1 MSMRREQGRRWLH
14 GSLGRLWVGFTF
26 ASSGDG
32 LAYGAVP
39 LLAVLVDP
47 HPVAVSVVAAADNL
61 PWLLVAVPAGVLADR
76 FDRGPTMALMNALRA
91 LVILI
96 GAVLIVA
103 GHMNLGLLVVVVLI
117 NAAGRAIYY
126 SSMQA
131 LTSDLV
137 SPHELE
143 HANGVLSGTEA
154 ATEHLA
160 GPIVGTTLFAVSP
173 SIPFFADAVALVSSC
188 LPFSRFHVPTHP
200 KPSTTTPSSTS
211 IWEGARYL
219 FADRRLRVLLAVV
232 SSLALLQGME
242 GGVLVLLATTEWG
255 IKPAA
260 YGIFLAVGAAGNL
273 LGSVAAAR
281 LVARFG
287 SAPTL
292 IAAAGI
298 SGVGYLLMAP
308 AKGWVLAGA
317 AFVIIGLAVGAGSV
331 IAISLR
337 QRLTPPDLMGRV
349 GGAWRGITWGAAPL
363 GALAAGGLAAFGGL
377 RLPIILAGVLQ
388 CMVALVLARPLLQ
401 RIGSSEQG
409 PSSAAPAPPVP

>member
-1 MSMRREQGRRWLH
+1 MR
-14 GSLGRLWVGFTF
+14 GSFARLWVGFAF

-47 HPVAVSVVAAADNL
+47 HPFAVSVVAAADNL

-76 FDRGPTMALMNALRA
+76 VDRGPTMALMNAFRA

-96 GAVLIVA
+96 GAVLIVT
-103 GHMNLGLLVVVVLI
+103 GHMNLGLLVLVVLI
-117 NAAGRAIYY
+117 NAAGRAVYY

-173 SIPFFADAVALVSSC
+173 SIPFFADAVALVGSC
-188 LPFSRFHVPTHP
+188 LPFTRFHVSTHP
-200 KPSTTTPSSTS
+200 KPASTTPSSTS
-211 IWEGARYL
+211 IWEGGRYL

-260 YGIFLAVGAAGNL
+260 YGVFLAVGAAGNL
-273 LGSVAAAR
+273 LGSVVAAR

-292 IAAAGI
+292 IAAAAA

-308 AKGWVLAGA
+308 AKSWVLAGA
-317 AFVIIGLAVGAGSV
+317 AFVLIGVAVGAGSV
-331 IAISLR
+331 IAITLR

-377 RLPIILAGVLQ
+377 RLPILLAGVLQ
-388 CMVALVLARPLLQ
+388 CVVALVLARPLLQ
-401 RIGSSEQG
+401 RIGRGQG
-409 PSSAAPAPPVP
+409 PGSLAQPPPLP

>member
-1 MSMRREQGRRWLH
+1 MSTRRKQGRRWLR
-14 GSLGRLWVGFTF
+14 GSFARLWVGFTF

-32 LAYGAVP
+32 VAYGAVP
-39 LLAVLVDP
+39 LLAVLINP

-76 FDRGPTMALMNALRA
+76 FARGPTMALMNALRA
-91 LVILI
+91 LVILV

-103 GHMNLGLLVVVVLI
+103 GHLNLGLLVVVVLI

-131 LTSDLV
+131 LMSDFV
-137 SPHELE
+137 RPHELE

-188 LPFSRFHVPTHP
+188 LPFTRFHVPTHP
-200 KPSTTTPSSTS
+200 KPSTTPSSTS

-242 GGVLVLLATTEWG
+242 GGVLVLLATEEWG
-255 IKPAA
+255 IRPAA

-273 LGSVAAAR
+273 VGSVVAVR

-287 SAPTL
+287 SAQTL

-308 AKGWVLAGA
+308 AHGWVLAGA

-349 GGAWRGITWGAAPL
+349 GGTWRGITWGAAPV

-377 RLPIILAGVLQ
+377 RLPIVLAGVLQ
-388 CMVALVLARPLLQ
+388 CLVALVLARPLLQ
-401 RIGSSEQG
+401 RIGSDHG
-409 PSSAAPAPPVP
+409 PANPAPSPPVP

>member
-1 MSMRREQGRRWLH
+1 MSTRREQGRRWLR
-14 GSLGRLWVGFTF
+14 GSFARLWVGFTF

-32 LAYGAVP
+32 LAVGAVP
-39 LLAVLVDP
+39 LLAVFVDP
-47 HPVAVSVVAAADNL
+47 HPVAVSIVAAADNL

-76 FDRGPTMALMNALRA
+76 FERGPTMALMNSLRA
-91 LVILI
+91 LVILL
-96 GAVLIVA
+96 GAVLIVT
-103 GHMNLGLLVVVVLI
+103 GHMNLGLLVLVVLI
-117 NAAGRAIYY
+117 NGAGRAIYY

-137 SPHELE
+137 TPQELE

-173 SIPFFADAVALVSSC
+173 SIPFFTDAVALVSSC
-188 LPFSRFHVPTHP
+188 LPFTRFQVPTHP
-200 KPSTTTPSSTS
+200 KPSTDTPSSTS

-232 SSLALLQGME
+232 SSLAALQGME
-242 GGVLVLLATTEWG
+242 GGVLVLLATTVWG
-255 IKPAA
+255 IRPAA

-298 SGVGYLLMAP
+298 SGIGYLLMAP

-317 AFVIIGLAVGAGSV
+317 AFVMIGLAVGAGSV

-377 RLPIILAGVLQ
+377 RLPTVLAGVLQ
-388 CMVALVLARPLLQ
+388 CVGALVLARPLLQ
-401 RIGSSEQG
+401 RIGSEQG
-409 PSSAAPAPPVP
+409 PGGPAPAPAVP

>member
-1 MSMRREQGRRWLH
+1 MSTRREQGRRWLR
-14 GSLGRLWVGFTF
+14 GSFVRLWVGFTF

-32 LAYGAVP
+32 VAYGAIP
-39 LLAVLVDP
+39 LLAVVVNP

-76 FDRGPTMALMNALRA
+76 FARGPTMALMNALRA

-103 GHMNLGLLVVVVLI
+103 GHMTLGLLVVVVLI
-117 NAAGRAIYY
+117 NGAGRAIYY

-131 LTSDLV
+131 LMSDLV
-137 SPHELE
+137 RPHELE

-188 LPFSRFHVPTHP
+188 LPFTRFHVPTHP
-200 KPSTTTPSSTS
+200 KPSTTPSSTS

-242 GGVLVLLATTEWG
+242 GGVLVLLATEEWG
-255 IKPAA
+255 IRPAA

-273 LGSVAAAR
+273 VGSVVAVR

-287 SAPTL
+287 SAQTL

-308 AKGWVLAGA
+308 AHGWVLAGA

-377 RLPIILAGVLQ
+377 RLPIVLAGVLQ
-388 CMVALVLARPLLQ
+388 CLVALVLARPLL
-401 RIGSSEQG
+401 RWIGSDQG
-409 PSSAAPAPPVP
+409 PANPPPLPPVP

>member
-1 MSMRREQGRRWLH
+1 M
-14 GSLGRLWVGFTF
+14 
-26 ASSGDG
+26 
-32 LAYGAVP
+32 AYGAVP

-76 FDRGPTMALMNALRA
+76 FDRGPTMALMNVLRG
-91 LVILI
+91 LVILL
-96 GAVLIVA
+96 GAVLVVT
-103 GHMNLGLLVVVVLI
+103 GHMNLGLLVLVVLI
-117 NAAGRAIYY
+117 NAAGRAVYY

-137 SPHELE
+137 GPDELE
-143 HANGVLSGTEA
+143 HANGVLGGTEA

-173 SIPFFADAVALVSSC
+173 SIPFFADTVALVASC
-188 LPFSRFHVPTHP
+188 LPFTRFSVPTHP
-200 KPSTTTPSSTS
+200 KPLATSPSSTS

-219 FADRRLRVLLAVV
+219 FADRRLRVLLAIV
-232 SSLALLQGME
+232 SSLAALQGME
-242 GGVLVLLATTEWG
+242 GGVLVLLATKEWG
-255 IKPAA
+255 IRPAA
-260 YGIFLAVGAAGNL
+260 YGVFLAVGAAGNL
-273 LGSVAAAR
+273 LGSVVASR

-298 SGVGYLLMAP
+298 SGIGYLLMAP

-317 AFVIIGLAVGAGSV
+317 AFVIVGIAVGAGSV

-337 QRLTPPDLMGRV
+337 QRLTPADLMGRV
-349 GGAWRGITWGAAPL
+349 GGAWRGITWGAAPV

-377 RLPIILAGVLQ
+377 RLPIFLAGVLQ
-388 CMVALVLARPLLQ
+388 CLVALVLARPLLK
-401 RIGSSEQG
+401 RIGPEPG
-409 PSSAAPAPPVP
+409 PSSVPRPSPAP

>member
-1 MSMRREQGRRWLH
+1 MR
-14 GSLGRLWVGFTF
+14 GSFARLWVGFAF

-47 HPVAVSVVAAADNL
+47 RPVAVSVVAAADNL

-76 FDRGPTMALMNALRA
+76 FDRGPTMALMNAFRA

-96 GAVLIVA
+96 GAVLVVT
-103 GHMNLGLLVVVVLI
+103 GHMNLGLLVLVVLI
-117 NAAGRAIYY
+117 NAAGRAVYY

-137 SPHELE
+137 GPHELE

-160 GPIVGTTLFAVSP
+160 GPIAGTTLFAVSP
-173 SIPFFADAVALVSSC
+173 SIPFFADAVALVGSC
-188 LPFSRFHVPTHP
+188 LPFSRFHVSTHP
-200 KPSTTTPSSTS
+200 RPAQTAAPSSTS

-242 GGVLVLLATTEWG
+242 GGVLVLLATKEWG

-260 YGIFLAVGAAGNL
+260 YGVFLAVGAAGNL
-273 LGSVAAAR
+273 LGSVVAAR

-298 SGVGYLLMAP
+298 SGAGYLLMAP
-308 AKGWVLAGA
+308 ATGWVLAGG
-317 AFVIIGLAVGAGSV
+317 AFVIVGLAVGAGSV
-331 IAISLR
+331 IAITLR
-337 QRLTPPDLMGRV
+337 QRMTPPDLMGRV
-349 GGAWRGITWGAAPL
+349 GGAWRGITWGAAPV

-377 RLPIILAGVLQ
+377 RLPILLAGILQ
-388 CMVALVLARPLLQ
+388 CVVALVLARPLLQ
-401 RIGSSEQG
+401 RIGSGQG
-409 PSSAAPAPPVP
+409 PDGLAPPPPAP

>member
-1 MSMRREQGRRWLH
+1 MSTRREQGRRWLR
-14 GSLGRLWVGFTF
+14 GSFARLWVGFTF

-76 FDRGPTMALMNALRA
+76 FARGPTMALMNALRA

-103 GHMNLGLLVVVVLI
+103 GHMNLVLLVLVVLI

-137 SPHELE
+137 NPHELE

-188 LPFSRFHVPTHP
+188 FPFTRFHVPTHP
-200 KPSTTTPSSTS
+200 KPSAASPSSTS

-219 FADRRLRVLLAVV
+219 FADPRLRVLLAVV

-255 IKPAA
+255 IRPAA
-260 YGIFLAVGAAGNL
+260 YGVFLAVGAAGNL

-308 AKGWVLAGA
+308 ATGWVLAGT
-317 AFVIIGLAVGAGSV
+317 AFVIVGLAVGVGSV

-377 RLPIILAGVLQ
+377 RVPIVLAGVLQ
-388 CMVALVLARPLLQ
+388 CLVALVLARPLLQ
-401 RIGSSEQG
+401 RIGSEQG
-409 PSSAAPAPPVP
+409 PADPASPPAVP

>member
-1 MSMRREQGRRWLH
+1 MSTRRKQGRRWLR
-14 GSLGRLWVGFTF
+14 GSFARLWVGFTF
-26 ASSGDG
+26 ASTGDG

-76 FDRGPTMALMNALRA
+76 FDRGPTMALMNVLRG
-91 LVILI
+91 LVILL
-96 GAVLIVA
+96 GAVLVVT
-103 GHMNLGLLVVVVLI
+103 GHMNLGLLVLVVLI
-117 NAAGRAIYY
+117 NAAGRAVYY

-137 SPHELE
+137 GPDELE
-143 HANGVLSGTEA
+143 HANGVLGGTEA

-173 SIPFFADAVALVSSC
+173 SIPFFADTVALVASC
-188 LPFSRFHVPTHP
+188 LPFTRFSVPTHP
-200 KPSTTTPSSTS
+200 KPLATSPSSTS

-219 FADRRLRVLLAVV
+219 FADRRLRVLLAIV
-232 SSLALLQGME
+232 SSLAALQGME
-242 GGVLVLLATTEWG
+242 GGVLVLLATKEWG
-255 IKPAA
+255 IRPAA
-260 YGIFLAVGAAGNL
+260 YGVFLAVGAAGNL
-273 LGSVAAAR
+273 LGSVVASR

-298 SGVGYLLMAP
+298 SGIGYLLMAP

-317 AFVIIGLAVGAGSV
+317 AFVIVGIAVGAGSV

-337 QRLTPPDLMGRV
+337 QRLTPADLMGRV
-349 GGAWRGITWGAAPL
+349 GGAWRGITWGAAPV

-377 RLPIILAGVLQ
+377 RLPIFLAGVLQ
-388 CMVALVLARPLLQ
+388 CLVALVLARPLLK
-401 RIGSSEQG
+401 RIGPEPG
-409 PSSAAPAPPVP
+409 PSSVPRPSPAP

>member
-1 MSMRREQGRRWLH
+1 MSTRREQGRRWLR
-14 GSLGRLWVGFTF
+14 GSFARLWVGFTF

-47 HPVAVSVVAAADNL
+47 HPVAVSIVAAADNL

-76 FDRGPTMALMNALRA
+76 FDRGPTMALMNAFRA

-96 GAVLIVA
+96 GAVLIVS
-103 GHMNLGLLVVVVLI
+103 GHMNLGLLVLVVLI
-117 NAAGRAIYY
+117 NAAGRAVYY

-188 LPFSRFHVPTHP
+188 IPFTRFHVPTHP
-200 KPSTTTPSSTS
+200 KPSTTPSSTS
-211 IWEGARYL
+211 IWEGGRYL

-255 IKPAA
+255 IRPAA
-260 YGIFLAVGAAGNL
+260 YGVFLAVGAAGNL
-273 LGSVAAAR
+273 LGSVVAAR

-287 SAPTL
+287 SARTL

-377 RLPIILAGVLQ
+377 RLPILLAGILQ
-388 CMVALVLARPLLQ
+388 CVVALVLARPLLQ

-409 PSSAAPAPPVP
+409 PGSPAPAPPGP

>member
-1 MSMRREQGRRWLH
+1 M
-14 GSLGRLWVGFTF
+14 
-26 ASSGDG
+26 A
-32 LAYGAVP
+32 AGAVP

-76 FDRGPTMALMNALRA
+76 FARGPTMALMNALRA

-96 GAVLIVA
+96 GAVLVVA
-103 GHMNLGLLVVVVLI
+103 GRINLGLLVLVVLI

-131 LTSDLV
+131 LMSDFV

-173 SIPFFADAVALVSSC
+173 SIPFFADAVALVGSC
-188 LPFSRFHVPTHP
+188 LPFTRFHVPTHP
-200 KPSTTTPSSTS
+200 KPAANTPSSTS
-211 IWEGARYL
+211 IWEGGRYIL
-219 FADRRLRVLLAVV
+219 ADRRLRVLLAVV
-232 SSLALLQGME
+232 SSLTLLQGME

-260 YGIFLAVGAAGNL
+260 YGVFLAVGAAGNL
-273 LGSVAAAR
+273 VGSVLAAR

-287 SAPTL
+287 SAQTL

-308 AKGWVLAGA
+308 AHGWALAGA
-317 AFVIIGLAVGAGSV
+317 AFIVIGLAVGVGSV

-349 GGAWRGITWGAAPL
+349 GGAWRGITWGAAPV

-377 RLPIILAGVLQ
+377 RLPILLAGVLQ
-388 CMVALVLARPLLQ
+388 CVVAVVLARPLLQ
-401 RIGSSEQG
+401 RIGSGSG
-409 PSSAAPAPPVP
+409 PDNLATPPAP

>member
-1 MSMRREQGRRWLH
+1 LR
-14 GSLGRLWVGFTF
+14 GSFARLWVGFTF

-32 LAYGAVP
+32 LAVGAVP

-76 FDRGPTMALMNALRA
+76 FARGPTMALMNALRA

-96 GAVLIVA
+96 GAVLVVA
-103 GHMNLGLLVVVVLI
+103 GHINLGLLVLIVLI

-131 LTSDLV
+131 LMSDLV

-173 SIPFFADAVALVSSC
+173 SIPFFADAVALLGSC
-188 LPFSRFHVPTHP
+188 LPFTRFRVPTHP
-200 KPSTTTPSSTS
+200 KPPEDTPSSTS
-211 IWEGARYL
+211 IWEGARYVL
-219 FADRRLRVLLAVV
+219 ADRRLRVLLAVV
-232 SSLALLQGME
+232 SSLTLLQGME

-273 LGSVAAAR
+273 VGSVLAAR

-287 SAPTL
+287 SAKTL

-308 AKGWVLAGA
+308 AHGWVLAGA
-317 AFVIIGLAVGAGSV
+317 AFIIIGIAVGVGGV

-377 RLPIILAGVLQ
+377 RLPIVLAGVLQ
-388 CMVALVLARPLLQ
+388 CVVALVLARPLLQ
-401 RIGSSEQG
+401 RIGSEHG
-409 PSSAAPAPPVP
+409 PGSPAPTPPAA

>member
-1 MSMRREQGRRWLH
+1 
-14 GSLGRLWVGFTF
+14 V
-26 ASSGDG
+26 
-32 LAYGAVP
+32 AYGAVP
-39 LLAVLVDP
+39 LLAVVVNP

-76 FDRGPTMALMNALRA
+76 FARGPTMALMNALRA

-103 GHMNLGLLVVVVLI
+103 GHMTLGLLVVVVLI
-117 NAAGRAIYY
+117 NGAGRAIYY

-131 LTSDLV
+131 LMSDLV
-137 SPHELE
+137 RPHELE

-188 LPFSRFHVPTHP
+188 LPFTRFHVPTHP
-200 KPSTTTPSSTS
+200 KPSTTPSSTS

-242 GGVLVLLATTEWG
+242 GGVLVLLATEECG
-255 IKPAA
+255 IRPAA

-273 LGSVAAAR
+273 VGSVLAVR

-287 SAPTL
+287 SAQTL
-292 IAAAGI
+292 LAAAGI

-308 AKGWVLAGA
+308 AHGWVLAGA

-377 RLPIILAGVLQ
+377 RLPIVLAGVLQ
-388 CMVALVLARPLLQ
+388 CLVALVLARPLL
-401 RIGSSEQG
+401 RWVGSDQG
-409 PSSAAPAPPVP
+409 PANPPPLPPVP